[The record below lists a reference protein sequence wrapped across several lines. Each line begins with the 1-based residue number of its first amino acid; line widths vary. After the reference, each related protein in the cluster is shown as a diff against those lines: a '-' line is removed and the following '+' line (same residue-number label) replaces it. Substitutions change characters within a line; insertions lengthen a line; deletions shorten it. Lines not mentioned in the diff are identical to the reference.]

1 MFSPG
6 GIPEIARIDALV
18 WIGYTSQHLSKP
30 QGTSTHTHHVDVCPL
45 SGDGIRA
52 AVSVFQY
59 FILGR
64 TDSGWVRYLQ
74 QGTLW

>member
-6 GIPEIARIDALV
+6 GIPEIARIGVDWLHFAASV
-18 WIGYTSQHLSKP
+18 ETAGDI
-30 QGTSTHTHHVDVCPL
+30 HTHHVDVCPL

-52 AVSVFQY
+52 TVSVFQY